1 MRDGMRQVEVGT
13 GVRRDWEM
21 EGDAT
26 SATAVRVPRFLLS
39 PAHRLHLCPSPQ

>member
-21 EGDAT
+21 EGDECWV
-26 SATAVRVPRFLLS
+26 S
-39 PAHRLHLCPSPQ
+39 H